1 MPFLSK
7 RFVSALAWLALL
19 ACVAWAETGLPAVS
33 GVVLDEKNELVPG
46 ATVEIKS
53 GTNVVEAETDAQGQF
68 SVEAPACPCQ
78 LTVSGKYIAS
88 AAQSLDAFSSRKN
101 LELHIHYVIE
111 PVHDSMVITATALDP
126 SIDRR
131 NTEVYKKTLF
141 ERDDQLL
148 ETLSAGINAG
158 QHEGGGKSLE
168 IRRYGFNLDHGGVNG
183 GLKIVVNDLP
193 QNQASQGHGQGY
205 LGSLK
210 ALTPELVDEVNI
222 LNGPFSAEYGD
233 FSGLGVVQIRTRE
246 SLPDEFT
253 ARLQGGSFGTFR
265 TFLAY
270 SPQLENADSFISY
283 EGSYTDGPFLNPLRY
298 KRNNVTGNYTRHLND
313 DQAVG
318 FKINFGT
325 NDFYSSGQ
333 LPLDLVS
340 AGELN
345 RFGYIDPSDG
355 GRVWLGTAAAYY
367 KKQFSSGDSFKA
379 DIFAGRSLFDL
390 YSNFTFFLN
399 DPVHGDGI
407 QQHDSRL
414 QEGAKTQYLDLYK
427 ILGAQALLTVGTNF
441 HDNQINVGLLP
452 REGRTATGVTTDS
465 HLVIPNFAGYAQQA
479 VDFLNGRL
487 HLEGGLRWDHFSWHD
502 EDLVNPAISGVLSA
516 SKFQPKAAVAYTP
529 SARVPLTL
537 SVNYGRG
544 ISTQDARGIV
554 ERPGSPRIATTDF
567 YQAGAAYHL
576 RRLSFSADI
585 FLIDRSNEQV
595 YIPDDGTFEFKG
607 PSRSYGY
614 EGKMSVR
621 FTRHLSFNAGL
632 TQVVNSFYRGTKPRQ
647 YVDSAPHDVANA
659 GMTFADWHGIY
670 SSVRYRHISHYRL
683 DPIDPLVPLASG
695 LDVVDLEV
703 TKQIR
708 PWIEFNLG
716 IDNLT
721 NKRYYETQN
730 YFESQPM
737 PDPSSRGFRVHAT
750 PGYPIDASAGIT
762 LHLGHKER

>member
-1 MPFLSK
+1 MNFSLKALITVTALELAMLSG
-7 RFVSALAWLALL
+7 A
-19 ACVAWAETGLPAVS
+19 AWAAMPALS
-33 GVVLDEKNELVPG
+33 GIVLDEKNELVPG
-46 ATVEIKS
+46 AKVEVQS
-53 GTNVVEAETDAQGQF
+53 GSTILETETDGQGQF
-68 SVEAPACPCQ
+68 SIDAPACPCK

-88 AAQSLDAFSSRKN
+88 EEQNLDTAAERQN
-101 LELHIHYVIE
+101 LQLHIRYVIS
-111 PVHDSMVITATALDP
+111 PVQDSIVITATALDP

-246 SLPDEFT
+246 SLPDELT
-253 ARLQGGSFGTFR
+253 ARLQGGSFDTFR

-270 SPQLENADSFISY
+270 SPQLTNADAFVSY

-298 KRNNVTGNYTRHLND
+298 KRNNFTANYTRHLDNS
-313 DQAVG
+313 QAVG
-318 FKINFGT
+318 LKLNFGT

-333 LPLDLVS
+333 LPLDLVN
-340 AGELN
+340 AGDLN
-345 RFGYIDPSDG
+345 RFGYIDPTDG
-355 GRVWLGTAAAYY
+355 GRVWLGTVAAYY
-367 KKQFSSGDSFKA
+367 KKEFASGDSFKS
-379 DIFAGRSLFDL
+379 DVFVGRSLFDL

-399 DPVHGDGI
+399 DPVHGDANL
-407 QQHDSRL
+407 QHDSRL
-414 QEGAKTQYLDLYK
+414 QEGANTQYLHLYK
-427 ILGAQALLTVGTNF
+427 IFGAPALLTVGSNF

-452 REGRTATGVTTDS
+452 RIGRTVTGVNTDS

-487 HLEGGLRWDHFSWHD
+487 HVEAGLRWDYFRWHD
-502 EDLVNPAISGVLSA
+502 EDLVNPSISGVLSA
-516 SKFQPKAAVAYTP
+516 SRLQPKAAVAYTP
-529 SARVPLTL
+529 SNRVPVTL
-537 SVNYGRG
+537 SLNYGRG

-554 ERPGSPRIATTDF
+554 ERPNSPRIATTDF

-576 RRLSFSADI
+576 RRLSFSTDV

-614 EGKMSVR
+614 EGKMSLR
-621 FTRHLSFNAGL
+621 FTRHLSLNGGV
-632 TQVVNSFYRGTKPRQ
+632 TQVVNSFYRGTFPRQ
-647 YVDSAPHDVANA
+647 YVDSAPHNVANA
-659 GMTFADWHGIY
+659 GVTLADWRGFY

-683 DPIDPLVPLASG
+683 DPIDPLVPMASG
-695 LDVVDLEV
+695 LDVMDFEV

-708 PWIEFNLG
+708 PWVELNLG
-716 IDNLT
+716 LDNLT

-730 YFESQPM
+730 YFESQPT
-737 PDPSSRGFRVHAT
+737 PDPASRGFRVHAT
-750 PGYPIDASAGIT
+750 PGYPFDASAGIT
-762 LHLGHKER
+762 FHLGHKAR